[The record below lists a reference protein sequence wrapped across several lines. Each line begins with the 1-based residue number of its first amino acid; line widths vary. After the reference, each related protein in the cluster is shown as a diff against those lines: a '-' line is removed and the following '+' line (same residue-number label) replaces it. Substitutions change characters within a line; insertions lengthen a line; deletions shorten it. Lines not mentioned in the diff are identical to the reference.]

1 MALDYFL
8 AEQLLKGNMQDFMH
22 YLSWAQQYGGYKYMP
37 EGYQDAVRSIQTQ
50 GRQGGKYANYVQR
63 MMNSKQQ

>member
-1 MALDYFL
+1 
-8 AEQLLKGNMQDFMH
+8 MQDFMH